1 MNRLERTRRTVAL
14 EVLSLTVPLATA
26 VGSSSAFL
34 AGASTTFAIVI
45 AVTVLVTTAVGWVG
59 YRYLNPPSIAAETED
74 EPDVRHDAGLGDGD
88 ADSRW
93 DRFTGTLVAA
103 GVVVA
108 VAVVAMAT
116 RFVLA
121 LLIVA
126 GFALANSSSSFGGV
140 VLAAACTIG
149 AGLVAELGVVAP
161 LGRRWDLEVDEAPG
175 LSLLA
180 GHATP

>member
-1 MNRLERTRRTVAL
+1 MNERERTRRKVAL

-34 AGASTTFAIVI
+34 ADASTTFAILI
-45 AVTVLVTTAVGWVG
+45 ALTVLLTTAVGWVG
-59 YRYLNPPSIAAETED
+59 YRYQHPPSTTAETTYEL
-74 EPDVRHDAGLGDGD
+74 DVRNDAGLGEGD

-93 DRFTGTLVAA
+93 DRFTGTLLAA
-103 GVVVA
+103 GVIVA
-108 VAVVAMAT
+108 IAVVAITT

-126 GFALANSSSSFGGV
+126 GFALANSSSSLGSFV
-140 VLAAACTIG
+140 MAAAYTIA

-161 LGRRWDLEVDEAPG
+161 LGRRWDLDVDEAPG

-180 GHATP
+180 GDATL